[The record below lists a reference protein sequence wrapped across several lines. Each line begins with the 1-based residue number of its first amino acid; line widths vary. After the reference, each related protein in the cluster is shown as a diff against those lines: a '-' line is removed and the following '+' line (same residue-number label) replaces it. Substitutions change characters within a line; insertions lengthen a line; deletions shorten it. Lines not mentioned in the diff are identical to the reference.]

1 MANPGSEQYTGK
13 TSGDGATRFS
23 AHKSDVNNLRDK
35 AVAQHFSQ
43 PGHSSSDLRFL
54 PFEVVVG
61 GPEALAS
68 REEYWIQKKRTFEC
82 GINRQ
87 K

>member
-1 MANPGSEQYTGK
+1 MLLGGKLATAPNQKSTDVTMQIEQP
-13 TSGDGATRFS
+13 
-23 AHKSDVNNLRDK
+23 NMN
-35 AVAQHFSQ
+35 
-43 PGHSSSDLRFL
+43 
-54 PFEVVVG
+54 

-68 REEYWIQKKRTFEC
+68 REEFWIQKKRTFEC